1 MTNLVRMAAWF
12 WACVCVILLVYV
24 DFGSPALVVN
34 SDYLMTFHTAGWIAD
49 HGQWSILYPQAGA
62 STFAGE
68 PFDQKAHELLPLL
81 QNFSVAEYMYMPVSA
96 YLFAPLS
103 RLTPSY
109 SLFAFQLISLACI
122 ALSAWLCLGRRV
134 VSAFLL
140 SLAFLPTFLT
150 LWIGQVGLVFGLL
163 PLSLGFYLART
174 DKGFLSGLALSLLS
188 LKPQMLIPA
197 GYLLFLSLLQKRFSI
212 ILGFISGGAAIF
224 AVNYALFGKAMLVA
238 WLECLK
244 LSDRIYSDPNFGVNV
259 GMATS
264 LPRAVLHL
272 LPPESRLKAKLFVY
286 AGAFILACLGL
297 VAVYFVQRGGSSNV
311 SAFSTQQKLKY
322 ALCIGCLAL
331 PCVVPHLF
339 FYDLCV
345 LLPTCFFALLPDNES
360 ADKHSADKSNV
371 ALVGSPS
378 VSLRLPV
385 LALFLCVTG
394 YCLALFTLSGTTPL
408 LLVGAMLIIYLS
420 VLVKL
425 IRNQG

>member
-1 MTNLVRMAAWF
+1 MANLVKMAAWF

-68 PFDQKAHELLPLL
+68 PFDLKAHELLPLL
-81 QNFSVAEYMYMPVSA
+81 QNFSVAEYMYMPASA

-103 RLTPSY
+103 RLDPSY
-109 SLFAFQLISLACI
+109 SLFAFQLISLASI
-122 ALSAWLCLGRRV
+122 ALSGWLCLGRRV

-140 SLAFLPTFLT
+140 ALAFLPTFLT

-163 PLSLGFYLART
+163 PLSLGFYFARI

-224 AVNYALFGKAMLVA
+224 AVNYALFGKTMLLA

-272 LPPESRLKAKLFVY
+272 LPPESRLNAKLLVY

-297 VAVYFVQRGGSSNV
+297 VAVYFVQRGGPSNV
-311 SAFSTQQKLKY
+311 SAFSAQQKLKY

-339 FYDLCV
+339 FYDLCA
-345 LLPTCFFALLPDNES
+345 LLPACFFALLPDNED
-360 ADKHSADKSNV
+360 ADRNSTAM
-371 ALVGSPS
+371 VGAAS
-378 VSLRLPV
+378 VSLRQPV
-385 LALFLCVTG
+385 LALFLCVTA

>member
-1 MTNLVRMAAWF
+1 MNSPDTLNATPLTNLVRLASLF

-68 PFDQKAHELLPLL
+68 PFDLKAHEILPLL
-81 QNFSVAEYMYMPVSA
+81 PNFSVAEYMYMPASA

-103 RLTPSY
+103 RLAPSY
-109 SLFAFQLISLACI
+109 SLFCFQLVSLLCV
-122 ALSAWLCLGRRV
+122 ALSGWLCLGRRV
-134 VSAFLL
+134 VASFLL

-163 PLSLGFYLART
+163 PLSLGFYFARQ
-174 DKGFLSGLALSLLS
+174 DRGFLAGLAWSFLA

-197 GYLLFLSLLQKRFSI
+197 GYLLFLSLVQKKFST
-212 ILGFISGGAAIF
+212 ILGFFTGAGVIGAI
-224 AVNYALFGKAMLVA
+224 NYALFGKQMLLA
-238 WLECLK
+238 WLACLK
-244 LSDRIYSDPNFGVNV
+244 LSDHIYSDPNFGVNV

-272 LPPESRLKAKLFVY
+272 LPPESRDGAKLFVY
-286 AGAFILACLGL
+286 AGAFLLACLGL
-297 VAVYFVQRGGSSNV
+297 IAVYFVHRNNA
-311 SAFSTQQKLKY
+311 SADNKALSLQKLRY

-345 LLPTCFFALLPDNES
+345 LLPVCFFALLD
-360 ADKHSADKSNV
+360 ADAAQRDV
-371 ALVGSPS
+371 
-378 VSLRLPV
+378 LRLPV
-385 LALFLCVTG
+385 LSLFLAVTA
-394 YCLALFTLSGTTPL
+394 YCLSLFIISGVTPL
-408 LLVGAMLIIYLS
+408 LLVSVMLGIYLT
-420 VLVKL
+420 VIVRL
-425 IRNQG
+425 ICKAG